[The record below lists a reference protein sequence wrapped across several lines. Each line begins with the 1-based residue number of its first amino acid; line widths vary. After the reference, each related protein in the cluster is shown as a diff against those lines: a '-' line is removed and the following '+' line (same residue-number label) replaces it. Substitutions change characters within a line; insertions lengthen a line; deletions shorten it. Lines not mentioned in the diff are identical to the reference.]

1 MLSFMLSS
9 PCAATVVG
17 PARFVNE
24 QLCHGA
30 FSATMGPHHSE
41 ERHTMNEI
49 KKIMIPDLQGMK
61 KDKKK
66 ISMITAYSFPQAQ
79 CVDEAGIDIILVGD
93 SLGMV
98 ELGYR
103 DTVPVTMDE
112 MLSHTRAVMRGVKR
126 AHVVGDMP
134 FMSYNISREQ
144 AITNA
149 GILYKDGGSD
159 SVKLEGGQEMA
170 GTVNAIVKA
179 GIPVFGHIGLT
190 PQTAGMLGG
199 FKVQGKSLD
208 QARKVVDDAVAL
220 EEAGAF
226 AIVLEA
232 IPRQLA
238 ALITE
243 KLTIPT
249 IGIGGGLDCDGQ
261 VLVLHDLVGLFKRFT
276 PKFVKVYA
284 DLYTAQLNAVKTYI
298 GEVQGR
304 SFPADE
310 HTFTMKDDAVA
321 ELRKA
326 LGM

>member
-1 MLSFMLSS
+1 MTSD
-9 PCAATVVG
+9 
-17 PARFVNE
+17 
-24 QLCHGA
+24 
-30 FSATMGPHHSE
+30 
-41 ERHTMNEI
+41 I
-49 KKIMIPDLQGMK
+49 KKVMIPDLQEMK
-61 KDKKK
+61 KDGKK
-66 ISMITAYSFPQAQ
+66 ISMITEYSFPQAQ

-98 ELGYR
+98 ELGYK
-103 DTVPVTMDE
+103 DTVPVTMEE
-112 MLSHTRAVMRGVKR
+112 MLMHTKAVTRAVMR

-134 FMSYNISREQ
+134 FMSYNISHEQ

-149 GILYKDGGSD
+149 GILYKDGGCD
-159 SVKLEGGQEMA
+159 SIKLEGGQEMA
-170 GTVNAIVKA
+170 GAVNAIVKA

-199 FKVQGKSLD
+199 FKVQGKSID
-208 QARKVVDDAVAL
+208 QAMKVVDDAIAL

-226 AIVLEA
+226 AIVLEK

-243 KLTIPT
+243 RLRIPT

-261 VLVLHDLVGLFKRFT
+261 VLVLHDMVGLFRKFK

-284 DLYTAQLNAVKTYI
+284 DVYAVQLDAVKRYI
-298 GEVQGR
+298 ADVQAGT
-304 SFPADE
+304 FPAEE
-310 HTFTMKDDAVA
+310 HTFTMKEDAVA

-326 LGM
+326 LHM

>member
-1 MLSFMLSS
+1 MSD
-9 PCAATVVG
+9 
-17 PARFVNE
+17 
-24 QLCHGA
+24 
-30 FSATMGPHHSE
+30 
-41 ERHTMNEI
+41 I
-49 KKIMIPDLQGMK
+49 KKIMIPDLHAMK
-61 KDKKK
+61 KERKK

-79 CVDEAGIDIILVGD
+79 CVDEAGIDVILVGD

-103 DTVPVTMDE
+103 DTVPVTMEE
-112 MLSHTRAVMRGVKR
+112 MLNHTRAVIRAVKR

-149 GILYKDGGSD
+149 GILYKDGACD
-159 SVKLEGGQEMA
+159 SVKLEGGQDMA
-170 GTVNAIVKA
+170 ATVKAIVAA

-199 FKVQGKSLD
+199 FKVQGKSLEA
-208 QARKVVDDAVAL
+208 ARKVIDDAVAL
-220 EEAGAF
+220 EDAGAF
-226 AIVLEA
+226 AVVLEA

-243 KLTIPT
+243 KLSIPT

-261 VLVLHDLVGLFKRFT
+261 VLVLHDMVGLFRRFT

-284 DLYTAQLNAVKTYI
+284 DLYSVQLEAVKKYI
-298 GEVQGR
+298 ADVQDKA
-304 SFPADE
+304 FPSEE
-310 HTFTMKDDAVA
+310 HTYTMKEEALA
-321 ELRKA
+321 ELRKS

>member
-1 MLSFMLSS
+1 MSD
-9 PCAATVVG
+9 
-17 PARFVNE
+17 
-24 QLCHGA
+24 
-30 FSATMGPHHSE
+30 
-41 ERHTMNEI
+41 I
-49 KKIMIPDLQGMK
+49 KKIMIPDLHVMK
-61 KDKKK
+61 KEGKK

-98 ELGYR
+98 ELGYK

-112 MLSHTRAVMRGVKR
+112 MLNHTKAVMRGVR
-126 AHVVGDMP
+126 HSHVVGDMP

-149 GILYKDGGSD
+149 GILYKDGGCD

-170 GTVNAIVKA
+170 PVVSAIVKA

-208 QARKVVDDAVAL
+208 AARKVVDDAAAL
-220 EEAGAF
+220 EAAGAF
-226 AIVLEA
+226 AIVREA

-238 ALITE
+238 GLITE
-243 KLTIPT
+243 KLSIPT

-261 VLVLHDLVGLFKRFT
+261 VLVLHDMVGLFRRFT

-284 DLYTAQLNAVKTYI
+284 DVYSVQLQAVKSFI
-298 GEVQGR
+298 SDVQGKK
-304 SFPADE
+304 FPAEE